1 VVNGKLKPKKVQ
13 STRPCTL
20 YRLLVMQHSE
30 QTKVNIS
37 LVQSKLKKVQNS
49 AAS

>member
-1 VVNGKLKPKKVQ
+1 
-13 STRPCTL
+13 
-20 YRLLVMQHSE
+20 MQHSE

-49 AAS
+49 AASWRTDILIFQNIKELC